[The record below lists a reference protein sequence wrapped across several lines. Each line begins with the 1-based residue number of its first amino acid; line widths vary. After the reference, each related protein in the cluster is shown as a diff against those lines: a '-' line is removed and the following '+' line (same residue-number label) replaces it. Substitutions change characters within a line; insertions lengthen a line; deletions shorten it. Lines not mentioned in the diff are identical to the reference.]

1 MWTVANPGLGEPDS
15 ILSESRVRSAK
26 AANLRTLQT
35 TLASARSH
43 AETTGWTA
51 LSRDAF
57 VERLVGLV
65 PEIDLLI
72 RGLDAQAAAL
82 ETYSVTVD
90 EIQGEQRLLEA
101 QRTTADTDLYDLQL
115 GKTDFAQPGDTFI
128 FMPTTVLQ
136 TRREEAFEVAYA
148 AIAGIDVLWD
158 ELATRRRTADDVCVR
173 DLGSDQVLGA
183 TSWFGSSWA
192 SGSSVDDLIARMNT
206 LSEADLAVLIATN
219 PDLVKRMLTATPE
232 TVAERWQ
239 QLGEPARLALIA
251 GAPALLGSLNGL
263 PALARV
269 AANRLNASTRITEI
283 DAESAKLDAEN
294 AGMDRTRGRWE
305 QSYGRSD
312 QIAKELEQLEDERSY
327 LQRTVDGK
335 NQLYLYDHEGARIV
349 EMRGTPSSETR
360 ERITYVPG
368 TMSNMDMFYDG
379 SVQPLSDWF
388 VDNHPDTVAF
398 IYKDG
403 LFPGDSGGTRGGLT
417 KGVAD
422 ANSADF
428 AKQTGPVLADFE
440 TGLATDPLLTDATST
455 AIGHSWGLANI
466 TSAEVAGAH
475 YDSVVSLSG
484 AWMPQDWGAD
494 PTTNYAD
501 FSYEDIL
508 QVAQGTGAVGDGNNP
523 RSSDAFQA
531 GAFYEGPKPAYTV
544 DGDGTL
550 IWHPTVLMDNHN
562 LVATDNVNNREV
574 VRDLQELIYG

>member
-183 TSWFGSSWA
+183 TAWFGSSWA

-239 QLGEPARLALIA
+239 QLGEPAQLALIA
-251 GAPALLGSLNGL
+251 GAPSLLGSLNGL

-269 AANRLNASTRITEI
+269 AANRLNASTRIAEI

-312 QIAKELEQLEDERSY
+312 QIAKELEQLEDERGY
-327 LQRTVDGK
+327 LQRAVDGK
-335 NQLYLYDHEGARIV
+335 NQLYLYDREGARIV

-388 VDNHPDTVAF
+388 VNQYPDTVAF

-440 TGLATDPLLTDATST
+440 TGLAADPLLSDATST

-466 TSAEVAGAH
+466 TSAEAAGAH
-475 YDSVVSLSG
+475 YDLVVSLSG
-484 AWMPQDWGAD
+484 AWMPEDWRPD

-508 QVAQGTGAVGDGNNP
+508 QVAQGTGAVGEGNNP

-562 LVATDNVNNREV
+562 LVATDDKNNRDV
-574 VRDLQELIYG
+574 LVDLEELIYG

>member
-1 MWTVANPGLGEPDS
+1 MPSAPCKQ
-15 ILSESRVRSAK
+15 RSPPRK
-26 AANLRTLQT
+26 PRLQRPT
-35 TLASARSH
+35 GPRSPATPSWNAS
-43 AETTGWTA
+43 W
-51 LSRDAF
+51 
-57 VERLVGLV
+57 GLV

-90 EIQGEQRLLEA
+90 ELQGEQRLLA
-101 QRTTADTDLYDLQL
+101 ARRTTADSDLSDLQF
-115 GKTDFAQPGDTFI
+115 GKTDFTTPGDTFI
-128 FMPTTVLQ
+128 FMPTDVRQ
-136 TRREEAFEVAYA
+136 TRQEEAFETTYA
-148 AIAGIDVLWD
+148 QIAAIDVLWD
-158 ELATRRRTADDVCVR
+158 ELATRRRTADATCVR

-183 TSWFGSSWA
+183 TAWFGTNA
-192 SGSSVDDLIARMNT
+192 AVRGSVDDLIARMNT

-219 PDLVKRMLTATPE
+219 SDLVKRMLTATPE
-232 TVAERWQ
+232 TVPERWQ
-239 QLGEPARLALIA
+239 QLGEPAQLALIA
-251 GAPALLGSLNGL
+251 GAPVLLGSLNGL

-335 NQLYLYDHEGARIV
+335 NQLYLYDHEGARII

-360 ERITYVPG
+360 QRISYVPG

-379 SVQPLSDWF
+379 SVQTVSQWF

-398 IYKDG
+398 IYKDD
-403 LFPGDSGGTRGGLT
+403 LFPGDSDGTRGGLA
-417 KGVAD
+417 KGIPD

-428 AKQTGPVLADFE
+428 AEQTGPFLAAFE
-440 TGLATDPLLTDATST
+440 TGLATDPLFAAATST

-466 TSAEVAGAH
+466 TSAEVSGAH

-484 AWMPQDWGAD
+484 AWMPKDWTAD
-494 PTTNYAD
+494 STTTYAD

-508 QVAQGTGAVGDGNNP
+508 QVAQGTGGVGDGNNP
-523 RSSDAFQA
+523 RSSDAFDS
-531 GAFYEGPKPAYTV
+531 GPYYEGPKWY
-544 DGDGTL
+544 
-550 IWHPTVLMDNHN
+550 PTVMVDNHS
-562 LVATDNVNNREV
+562 LVATDDPRNNKV
-574 VRDLQELIYG
+574 LRDLEKWMYK